1 MSYTLVP
8 IPPSSGGKGSRPA
21 QEDIPLDVGVA
32 VEEAFKYCADTDE
45 RLQAEMTREEG
56 DEFLRYARAY
66 AYYRDPRVVVVGNSF
81 KGGVRFR
88 VEVYVTDAAD
98 A

>member
-8 IPPSSGGKGSRPA
+8 IPASNGGKGRRPA
-21 QEDIPLDVGVA
+21 QEDIPPDVAVA
-32 VEEAFKYCADTDE
+32 VEEAFKYCAETDE
-45 RLQAEMTREEG
+45 RLQAQMTREEA

-66 AYYRDPRVVVVGNSF
+66 AYYRKPRVIVTGNSL

-88 VEVYVTDAAD
+88 VEEYVTDAD